1 MCKVIVRA
9 GECAK
14 ESGRKSPG
22 AKSFENLQVHNVS
35 YLVVVVRALVQMVFL
50 PLSDSALLSLV
61 GTSKKKK
68 LLPLSDSACFS
79 IVPTLKFISCL

>member
-1 MCKVIVRA
+1 
-9 GECAK
+9 
-14 ESGRKSPG
+14 
-22 AKSFENLQVHNVS
+22 
-35 YLVVVVRALVQMVFL
+35 MVFL